1 MTTVRRNAVL
11 KEYIMVCHSH
21 KLFTN
26 KGDVGRQ
33 LYHFLSERKECDR
46 AQYQNMKNAFEMDW
60 THPTYSSNGDITEI
74 KEDRSQ

>member
-11 KEYIMVCHSH
+11 KEYIMVCHLH

-33 LYHFLSERKECDR
+33 LLSFSFWKKRMR
-46 AQYQNMKNAFEMDW
+46 
-60 THPTYSSNGDITEI
+60 
-74 KEDRSQ
+74 